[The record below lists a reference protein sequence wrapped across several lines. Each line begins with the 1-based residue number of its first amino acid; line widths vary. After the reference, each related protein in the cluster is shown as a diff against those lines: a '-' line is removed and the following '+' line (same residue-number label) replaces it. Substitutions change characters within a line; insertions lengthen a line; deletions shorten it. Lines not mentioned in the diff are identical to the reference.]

1 MRQKIQIIAGGREA
15 PGAGVS
21 RSHYQREVRFG
32 GGDGRNRGE
41 QPRSG
46 SGSSISSI
54 STISEQDRGSYR
66 SQNAANGGRPRTEAS
81 TRVVHASNGAGGRN
95 QGSTNT
101 GGVQRVGGGGGS
113 GTDAGSRGPSGTR
126 LANAG
131 TASTTSGGRGGGGV
145 GRTGGGQN
153 WWESIYPHSSPYQFK
168 GVERDALGGGVK
180 HNKGMPPYP
189 LETADGGRWEWP
201 YVFAFLREHGI
212 WAPETL
218 EVPIGVD
225 TYRQLLT
232 VFSALIKMY
241 QTEMKLRLDAT
252 ERLRLA
258 ESENKSALKW
268 LAEREMRIKALEKER
283 ESLTVKLKLS
293 EDQTLRL
300 KHQMNRTQDT
310 VRARSRAVGNQMDQ
324 YQHHIRRMNQD
335 YDRLHGKLCQSY
347 NDRRAIMTADPLEF
361 S

>member
-1 MRQKIQIIAGGREA
+1 
-15 PGAGVS
+15 
-21 RSHYQREVRFG
+21 
-32 GGDGRNRGE
+32 
-41 QPRSG
+41 
-46 SGSSISSI
+46 
-54 STISEQDRGSYR
+54 
-66 SQNAANGGRPRTEAS
+66 
-81 TRVVHASNGAGGRN
+81 
-95 QGSTNT
+95 
-101 GGVQRVGGGGGS
+101 
-113 GTDAGSRGPSGTR
+113 
-126 LANAG
+126 
-131 TASTTSGGRGGGGV
+131 
-145 GRTGGGQN
+145 
-153 WWESIYPHSSPYQFK
+153 
-168 GVERDALGGGVK
+168 
-180 HNKGMPPYP
+180 MPPYP